1 MVIGRRQFIS
11 AIGGAA
17 VSWPN
22 VVRAQPEHVPRIGY
36 LRLSPAAQSQRE
48 EDAFLDGL
56 RGFGYVDGRTI
67 RIEYRSTEGDENR
80 IPAMLQEL
88 IGLNVEV
95 LVVHA
100 TGVVTA
106 LRATKV
112 IPIVMAVGPDLV
124 ALGLVESLAH
134 PGGNITGST
143 FFLVELLAKRLEL
156 LKAIAPSMSRVGL
169 LLIRRSDGANINI
182 DAVRSTA
189 KALNLELQ
197 ASEVG
202 GPDDFAGAFAA
213 WADAQVGGVVMG
225 DHSLLTY
232 NAASIAA
239 LAAKQHI
246 PSIGPLSLPEHGGLM
261 GYGVDFLAIF
271 RRAAYFVDQILKGA
285 KPGHIPIEQP
295 TKFEL
300 TVNLKTTKA
309 LGLTV
314 PPTLLVRAD
323 NVIE

>member
-1 MVIGRRQFIS
+1 MAIRVGRRQFIS
-11 AIGGAA
+11 ALGGTA
-17 VSWPN
+17 VAWPI
-22 VVRAQPEHVPRIGY
+22 VARASRNMCRASVTCACRP
-36 LRLSPAAQSQRE
+36 LRSRSARKAHP
-48 EDAFLDGL
+48 
-56 RGFGYVDGRTI
+56 
-67 RIEYRSTEGDENR
+67 RSTSRFRLCRRPHHPHRVSLYQRRRNR
-80 IPAMLQEL
+80 IPALLQEL
-88 IGLNVEV
+88 IGLNVDV

-112 IPIVMAVGPDLV
+112 IPIVMAVSPDLV

-143 FFLVELLAKRLEL
+143 FFLAELLAKRLEL
-156 LKAIAPSMSRVGL
+156 LKEIAPSMSRAGL

-189 KALNLELQ
+189 KALNLELH

-202 GPDDFAGAFAA
+202 GPDDFAGAFAT

-232 NAASIAA
+232 NAAAIAA
-239 LAAKQHI
+239 LAVKQHI

-285 KPGHIPIEQP
+285 KPGDIPIEQP

-300 TVNLKTTKA
+300 TVNL
-309 LGLTV
+309 
-314 PPTLLVRAD
+314 
-323 NVIE
+323 

>member
-1 MVIGRRQFIS
+1 MKRREFVTLL
-11 AIGGAA
+11 GGVTVA
-17 VSWPN
+17 WPLLA
-22 VVRAQPEHVPRIGY
+22 RAQPDHVPRIGY

-48 EDAFLDGL
+48 EGAFLEGL

-67 RIEYRSTEGDENR
+67 RIEYRSTEGDESR
-80 IPAMLQEL
+80 IPALLQEL
-88 IGLNVEV
+88 IGLNVDV

-100 TGVVTA
+100 TGVVAA
-106 LRATKV
+106 LSASKV

-134 PGGNITGST
+134 PGGNVTGST
-143 FFLVELLAKRLEL
+143 FFLAELLAKRLEL
-156 LKAIAPSMSRVGL
+156 LKEIAPSMSRVGL
-169 LLIRRSDGANINI
+169 LLIRRSDGANTNI

-189 KALNLELQ
+189 KALNLDLH

-202 GPDDFAGAFAA
+202 GPDDFAGAFVA

-232 NAASIAA
+232 NAGSIAA

-271 RRAAYFVDQILKGA
+271 RRAAYFVDQILKGGR
-285 KPGHIPIEQP
+285 PGDIPIEQP

-300 TVNLKTTKA
+300 AVNLKTAKA
-309 LGLTV
+309 LGLGV
-314 PPTLLVRAD
+314 PSTLLVRAD
-323 NVIE
+323 DVIE